1 MANAVDKAG
10 RQETHR
16 RRRGRN
22 MTNSKRALGRL
33 LGGASVAALSMAVLL
48 PAGAF
53 AQEATATNQA
63 GAAPAAPA
71 ADPAALQPQVSG
83 GPANPTQLG
92 AIVVTGSRI
101 ARKDYTSNSPI
112 VTMNSQALSNQS

>member
-1 MANAVDKAG
+1 
-10 RQETHR
+10 
-16 RRRGRN
+16 

-71 ADPAALQPQVSG
+71 ADPAALQPQASG
-83 GPANPTQLG
+83 GPAATQEAGPVGFKLDLAHG
-92 AIVVTGSRI
+92 RAIDHQGVYGPDRPV
-101 ARKDYTSNSPI
+101 
-112 VTMNSQALSNQS
+112 